1 MALLD
6 TRYPDRADMGGGP
19 DVYARWGR
27 IMTEWR
33 EELIEKMARYIA
45 CASSSEDD
53 PDSEWCNENWPAH
66 EHQARAALA
75 VAEPV
80 IREQEDNALLE
91 ENAQMQEKIEVMK
104 AIIKSLAS
112 DLEEEI
118 YTRFGENGRKCM
130 PDRYERDMQPVL
142 KAREILGET
151 E

>member
-1 MALLD
+1 
-6 TRYPDRADMGGGP
+6 
-19 DVYARWGR
+19 
-27 IMTEWR
+27 MTDWR
-33 EELIEKMARYIA
+33 EELIEQIARYIA

-53 PDSEWCNENWPAH
+53 PESDWCDENWPAH
-66 EHQARAALA
+66 ENQARAALA

-91 ENAQMQEKIEVMK
+91 ENAQMQEKIEVLK
-104 AIIKSLAS
+104 AIIKSLAF

-118 YTRFGENGRKCM
+118 YTRFGENGRKCI